1 MPELFPEWKQIESYK
16 KIKTKK
22 LILRLISD
30 VKEIQN
36 EYHRKI

>member
-1 MPELFPEWKQIESYK
+1 MPELFPGWKQIEGYK
-16 KIKTKK
+16 KTKTKK

-36 EYHRKI
+36 EHHRKI